1 MRVQVEIV
9 TSLLVDVPSSYSTEL
24 EVEAGTL
31 LFQLGERMG
40 VPDELNHLA
49 LVNGEIRSGDYVL
62 QEGDYIAFYT
72 QLNEA
77 IEDLPLV
84 SLPPLPS

>member
-40 VPDELNHLA
+40 VPDELNYLA